1 MNAASLKPAIIKFF
15 RSWFPLTQKAA
26 VMLDKRKK
34 IKTSKLPENARL
46 VNNERMSAKNRAIS
60 NPRNRQVII
69 AADGIGIIMKKDID
83 DRSQAIPGLA
93 D

>member
-1 MNAASLKPAIIKFF
+1 M
-15 RSWFPLTQKAA
+15 TQKAA

-46 VNNERMSAKNRAIS
+46 VNKERIIAKNSAIS

-69 AADGIGIIMKKDID
+69 AAEGIGIIIKKDID
-83 DRSQAIPGLA
+83 DRSQSIPELV